1 MSQNVRL
8 DKLCSDLGIPPLT
21 PDVRDSR
28 LAARSSQSPDV
39 GV

>member
-1 MSQNVRL
+1 MSQDVRL

-28 LAARSSQSPDV
+28 LPAKSGRSCTR
-39 GV
+39 